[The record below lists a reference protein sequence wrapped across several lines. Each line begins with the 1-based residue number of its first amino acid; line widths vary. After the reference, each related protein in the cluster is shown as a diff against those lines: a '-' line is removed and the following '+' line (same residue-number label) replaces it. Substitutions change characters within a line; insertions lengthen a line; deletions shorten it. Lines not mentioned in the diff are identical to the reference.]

1 MRANLLAHA
10 LILPVLL
17 ATGALLTLSGTAA
30 AADEFDH
37 ITVTASGQAS
47 IKPDVA
53 EVRAAVSGSAAMAA
67 DALKKFHDNR
77 RRAVEAIKKLKLD
90 NLSVEGGGLS
100 MTSASANANRMVQ
113 ILGTNQNAGTPGH
126 ITVTENLVLRL
137 SAIDHMKEGEPA
149 KAVSSMIDAAK
160 DAGLTLGS
168 AGGVQ
173 SELVRFRSTK
183 LEDARTAAVQNA
195 MQSARRKADA
205 LAALSKAKI
214 VRIASSREVTAPP
227 VPASV
232 SNPLSGWMAMMGMS
246 DTGVSGDADE
256 AASNVLKPIPVN
268 VTIEVQFA
276 ASGGQ

>member
-10 LILPVLL
+10 LILSVLPATGLVLL
-17 ATGALLTLSGTAA
+17 LNGTAA

-53 EVRAAVSGSAAMAA
+53 EVRAAVTGSAAMAA

-77 RRAVEAIKKLKLD
+77 RRAIEAIKKLKLE

-113 ILGTNQNAGTPGH
+113 ILGANQNAGTPGH

-137 SAIDHMKEGEPA
+137 SAIDRMKEGEPA
-149 KAVSSMIDAAK
+149 KAVSSMIDTAK
-160 DAGLTLGS
+160 DAGLTLGTP
-168 AGGVQ
+168 GGMQ

-183 LEDARTAAVQNA
+183 LEDARTAAIQNA

-205 LAALSKAKI
+205 LATLSKAKI

-232 SNPLSGWMAMMGMS
+232 SNPLSSWMAMMGMAE
-246 DTGVSGDADE
+246 SGLSADADE

-276 ASGGQ
+276 ATGGQ

>member
-10 LILPVLL
+10 LLLSILP
-17 ATGALLTLSGTAA
+17 ATGLVLMLSGTAA

-53 EVRAAVSGSAAMAA
+53 EVRATVTGSAAMAA
-67 DALKKFHDNR
+67 DALKKFQDNR
-77 RRAVEAIKKLKLD
+77 RRAVEAIKKLKLE
-90 NLSVEGGGLS
+90 NLSVDGGGLS
-100 MTSASANANRMVQ
+100 MTSTGANANRMVQ
-113 ILGTNQNAGTPGH
+113 ILGANQNAGTPGH

-137 SAIDHMKEGEPA
+137 SAIDRMKEGEPA

-168 AGGVQ
+168 SAGMQ

-195 MQSARRKADA
+195 MQSARRKADS

-227 VPASV
+227 VPTSV
-232 SNPLSGWMAMMGMS
+232 TNPLSSWMAMMGMAE
-246 DTGVSGDADE
+246 SGLSADADE
-256 AASNVLKPIPVN
+256 AASTVLKPIPVN

>member
-10 LILPVLL
+10 LLLSVLP
-17 ATGALLTLSGTAA
+17 ATGLVLTLSSTVA

-53 EVRAAVSGSAAMAA
+53 EVRAAVTGSAAMAA

-77 RRAVEAIKKLKLD
+77 RRAVEAIKKLKLE
-90 NLSVEGGGLS
+90 NLSVDGGGLS
-100 MTSASANANRMVQ
+100 MTSTGANANRMVQ
-113 ILGTNQNAGTPGH
+113 ILGANQNAGTPGH
-126 ITVTENLVLRL
+126 ITVTETLVLRL
-137 SAIDHMKEGEPA
+137 SAIDRMKEGEPA

-168 AGGVQ
+168 AGGMQ

-232 SNPLSGWMAMMGMS
+232 TNPLSSWMAMMGMPEGGLS
-246 DTGVSGDADE
+246 ADADE

>member
-1 MRANLLAHA
+1 MRANRLAHA
-10 LILPVLL
+10 LLLSVLPTGLVLM
-17 ATGALLTLSGTAA
+17 LSGTAA

-53 EVRAAVSGSAAMAA
+53 EVRAAVTGSAAMAA

-77 RRAVEAIKKLKLD
+77 RRAVEAIKKLKLE
-90 NLSVEGGGLS
+90 NLSVDGGGLS
-100 MTSASANANRMVQ
+100 MTSTGSNANRMVQ
-113 ILGTNQNAGTPGH
+113 ILGANQNAGTPGH

-137 SAIDHMKEGEPA
+137 SAIDRMKEGEPA

-160 DAGLTLGS
+160 DAGLTLGA
-168 AGGVQ
+168 AGGMQ

-232 SNPLSGWMAMMGMS
+232 SNPLSGWMAMMGM
-246 DTGVSGDADE
+246 GESGLSADADE

-276 ASGGQ
+276 VTGGQ

>member
-1 MRANLLAHA
+1 MRANFLAHA
-10 LILPVLL
+10 FILSVLL
-17 ATGALLTLSGTAA
+17 AVGALLTLNGTAV

-100 MTSASANANRMVQ
+100 MTSAGANANRMVQ
-113 ILGTNQNAGTPGH
+113 ILGANQNAGTPGH

-137 SAIDHMKEGEPA
+137 SAIDRMKEGEPA

-168 AGGVQ
+168 AGGIQ
-173 SELVRFRSTK
+173 AELVRFRSTK

-214 VRIASSREVTAPP
+214 LRIASSREVTAPP

-232 SNPLSGWMAMMGMS
+232 SNPLSGWMAMMGMA
-246 DTGVSGDADE
+246 DTGASGDADE

-276 ASGGQ
+276 ASGGH